1 MTEIEFALPHMTF
14 RGLSFGD
21 PKQPLVLA
29 LHGWLDNAASFIPL
43 AKCLP
48 DFHIVALDLA
58 GHGKTDHRA
67 QGAHYHL
74 MDNVQ
79 DLHQVIELMGLD
91 KVSFVSHSMGGIIS
105 SVYASCFPEKVLNL
119 AVIESFGPLTLEAD
133 TSPQQLRESI
143 ESRIASQQKTP
154 RHPGSLEA
162 AVTARLVAGRMNRE
176 SAQLLMQRNIE
187 TANDGLKWRTDP
199 RLRTISSLRLTEP
212 QANAFIA
219 GVQCPWLTILG
230 SEGFEKLRVNVQR
243 RKSLAKRLEV
253 VTCQGGH
260 HLHMD
265 NPKPV
270 AEKIS
275 TFFGKYA

>member
-1 MTEIEFALPHMTF
+1 MTEIEVALPHMTF

-21 PKQPLVLA
+21 PELPPAIA

-43 AKCLP
+43 AECLP
-48 DFHIVALDLA
+48 DFHIIALDLA

-79 DLHQVIELMGLD
+79 DLHQVIELMELD
-91 KVSFVSHSMGGIIS
+91 KVSFISHSMGGIVS
-105 SVYASCFPEKVLNL
+105 SVYASCFPEKVQAL
-119 AVIESFGPLTLEAD
+119 AVIESFGPLTLEPE

-154 RHPGSLEA
+154 RHPGSMDA
-162 AVTARLVAGRMNRE
+162 AVTARLMAGKMQRG
-176 SAQLLMQRNIE
+176 SAQLLMERNIE
-187 TANDGLKWRTDP
+187 QSDEGLKWRTDQ

-230 SEGFEKLRVNVQR
+230 SEGFEKLKVNVER
-243 RKSLAKRLEV
+243 RQSLVNNLEV
-253 VTCQGGH
+253 VTCDGGH

-265 NPKPV
+265 NPGQV

-275 TFFGKYA
+275 VFFGKYV